1 MSSGDMLPR
10 GFSTTETPSARVSRI
25 AYLHLVVELGAK
37 HGLYPSSSLSSARYC
52 KSLPFSCS
60 IAVLPIPFGARY
72 DPPGCL
78 YLARRLR
85 MGERLAHE
93 QRAAFRPSRRHTAV
107 A

>member
-10 GFSTTETPSARVSRI
+10 RFSMTETPSARVSRI
-25 AYLHLVVELGAK
+25 AYLHLVVEMGARY
-37 HGLYPSSSLSSARYC
+37 GLYPSSSLSSARRC

-60 IAVLPIPFGARY
+60 IAVLPIPLLARY

-78 YLARRLR
+78 HLARRLR

-93 QRAAFRPSRRHTAV
+93 QRAAFRPSRRGTAG